1 MSVTSPPE
9 LSFVTCV
16 SNQEVLAKRLLASPC
31 LRDGHYP
38 LAAYFNAQSAAQAFN
53 ATALGVQSPNSWL
66 IWVHQDVYLPAGW
79 DKQFMARLREAQ
91 MTYPELAV
99 AGVYGVAGTG
109 ANARRAGHVLDR
121 GQTLREPT
129 PLPCLIDSLDEL
141 LFAVRCDSGLKLD
154 PTLAWDFYA
163 TDLVLQAQST
173 GYQAAVVDAY
183 CEHWSDTPNGGP
195 TPAHLLDRIDK
206 SAMIFDAK
214 WAHRLPVTTSCFD
227 INKPGD
233 VAAIVRSLTAS
244 QDGKLP

>member
-1 MSVTSPPE
+1 MSKQKPIE

-38 LAAYFNAQSAAQAFN
+38 LAAYFNARSAAQAFN
-53 ATALGVQSPNSWL
+53 ATALGIQRPNSWL

-99 AGVYGVAGTG
+99 VGVYGVAGSG

-121 GQTLREPT
+121 GQTLHEPT

-173 GYQAAVVDAY
+173 GHHAAVVDAY
-183 CEHWSDTPNGGP
+183 CEHWSDTPTHGVF
-195 TPAHLLDRIDK
+195 ARQLAQRIAQ
-206 SAMIFDAK
+206 SGAAFEAK
-214 WAHRLPVTTSCFD
+214 WTHRLPVQTTWLCVERA
-227 INKPGD
+227 GD
-233 VAAIVRSLTAS
+233 VARFIEGVTLS
-244 QDGKLP
+244 

>member
-31 LRDGHYP
+31 LHAGSYP
-38 LAAYFNAQSAAQAFN
+38 LTAHFNARNAAQAFN

-66 IWVHQDVYLPAGW
+66 IWVHQDVYLPLGW
-79 DKQFMARLREAQ
+79 DRQFIARVREAQ
-91 MTYPELAV
+91 VAYPALAV
-99 AGVYGVAGTG
+99 VGVYGVAGAG
-109 ANARRAGHVLDR
+109 VSARRAGHVLDR

-129 PLPCLIDSLDEL
+129 PLPCLVDSLDEL

-154 PTLAWDFYA
+154 PAMAWDFYA

-183 CEHWSDTPNGGP
+183 CEHWSDTPTHGVFP
-195 TPAHLLDRIDK
+195 RKLAQRIAQ
-206 SAMIFDAK
+206 SGATFEAK
-214 WAHRLPVTTSCFD
+214 WAQRLPVQTTWLTVERA
-227 INKPGD
+227 GD
-233 VAAIVRSLTAS
+233 VDRFIEGVTLS
-244 QDGKLP
+244 